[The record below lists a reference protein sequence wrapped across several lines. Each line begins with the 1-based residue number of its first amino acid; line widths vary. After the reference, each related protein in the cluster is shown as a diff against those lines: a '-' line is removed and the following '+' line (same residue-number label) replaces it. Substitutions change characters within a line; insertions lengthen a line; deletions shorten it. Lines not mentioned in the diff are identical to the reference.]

1 MEYLRIIEQIIKRP
15 LTVDE
20 KKQALVKLTNNIT
33 PELIQSIAIKL
44 TTDPDD
50 VQRDYRMRI
59 LTDDGVEHKYKA
71 DDKIDNDVSVN
82 TILSIKSI
90 QELMTTAIKDSSH
103 AALPY
108 RIRSNHYYTY
118 IMLDSDN
125 CHAINDARDNFK
137 WLIQENNTVIQPG
150 IINVTNELRNVVAMR
165 MSYISLNHMS
175 KQLAQDYEYS
185 HRFGIGFD
193 EFVSQAF
200 ITPYGNKFQ
209 FISSIKYL
217 DGAYGT
223 NITLSTY
230 DYNRGWFRFR
240 EPITKLDTLTMNIYN
255 LNTDLKISFPDS
267 YEVFDATKQS
277 GVTIYPRPQYD
288 YISYSPGSYS
298 SILGSYDNT
307 IRIDQGA
314 WMPINYNYIYF
325 IRNNI
330 HSTSVGE
337 PVLFSDLNTGDPALD
352 ALYNGQT
359 KKLTYVTFDHFT
371 VDGEVGSIF
380 PSGYYDFKITLLY
393 KPRFICA
400 LELVCEN
407 S

>member
-1 MEYLRIIEQIIKRP
+1 MI
-15 LTVDE
+15 
-20 KKQALVKLTNNIT
+20 KLTNDIT
-33 PELIQSIAIKL
+33 PELIQSIALKL
-44 TTDPDD
+44 TTDDI
-50 VQRDYRMRI
+50 QRDYRMRI
-59 LTDDGVEHKYKA
+59 LTDDDVGSKYKA

-90 QELMTTAIKDSSH
+90 KNLMTTAIKDSSH
-103 AALPY
+103 ASLPY

-150 IINVTNELRNVVAMR
+150 VINVTNELRNIVAMR

-255 LNTDLKISFPDS
+255 LNTDLKISLPDS
-267 YEVFDATKQS
+267 YEVFNATKQS
-277 GVTIYPRPQYD
+277 GVRVYPRPQYD
-288 YISYSPGSYS
+288 YISYSSGSYS
-298 SILGSYDNT
+298 SILGSYANT
-307 IRIDQGA
+307 VKIDQGA

-337 PVLFSDLNTGDPALD
+337 PVLFSDLNTGNSALD

-359 KKLTYVTFDHFT
+359 KTLTYVTFDHFT
-371 VDGEVGSIF
+371 VDGEVGNIF
-380 PSGYYDFKITLLY
+380 PNGYYDFKITLLY
-393 KPRFICA
+393 KPRFICV